1 MVAQMVQDTAGN
13 PPETAAGSQGRF
25 RRRTA
30 PLDWRERL
38 SRQPGWW
45 LIGAAVVT
53 AALWLSHMPDLL
65 FHAQFYADDGGWYQ
79 SAYNLGPVISLA
91 HPAAGY
97 LVLLQRVVASFSL
110 LLPTVAVPTFFN
122 VAALAVEL
130 VGICYLVSRR
140 MLSAIPSL
148 KIRVAIALLV
158 LALPNAYDTS
168 GNLTN
173 AQWHLGLIAFL
184 VMFADPPRHVA
195 GHILDAL
202 IILGSGLT
210 GPYCILLEP
219 VIWWRWRRHRDDRR
233 LRNILIANSV
243 CAVVQILV
251 IIDRFGA
258 ERVAGPLA
266 AGLYPLVRMIG
277 RQVTLGLIVGAHGLT
292 QIAGSFA
299 ASNGL
304 ALALLAVIP
313 LAVCAWA
320 AWHGPTILRA
330 LCYFAFVELA
340 LAVAAPSIAGARWP
354 SLGNPADIVHFHPG
368 GIRYFL
374 FPLLAFA
381 ISLGWMVVHYGVPWM
396 QQVRH
401 RPNAGAMR
409 PAGSRAWIGRIV
421 AVAAAAVLLSSALI
435 GVRVDW
441 TYPPYLEE
449 HWGAEVSRLQTAK
462 KGTVVVIP
470 INPRG
475 WTLQLTA
482 R

>member
-1 MVAQMVQDTAGN
+1 MGQDAASLPASIPASSGGIDAGI
-13 PPETAAGSQGRF
+13 ASDQ
-25 RRRTA
+25 
-30 PLDWRERL
+30 RL
-38 SRQPGWW
+38 ARLPRYPGWW
-45 LIGAAVVT
+45 LVAAALVT
-53 AALWLSHMPDLL
+53 FALWLSHMPDLL

-79 SAYNLGPVISLA
+79 SAYSLGPVVSLA

-97 LVLLQRVVASFSL
+97 LVLLQRLVASISL
-110 LLPTVAVPTFFN
+110 LLPTVAAPTFFN
-122 VAALAVEL
+122 LAALAVEL

-140 MLSAIPSL
+140 MSSAIPSL
-148 KIRVAIALLV
+148 GIRVAIAVLV
-158 LALPNAYDTS
+158 IALPNAYDTS

-219 VIWWRWRRHRDDRR
+219 IIWWRWRRHRDDRR

-243 CAVVQILV
+243 CALVQILV

-292 QIAGSFA
+292 QIAGSFV

-304 ALALLAVIP
+304 ALALLAAIP
-313 LAVCAWA
+313 LAVCVRA
-320 AWHGPTILRA
+320 AWQGPAILRA
-330 LCYFAFVELA
+330 FCYFAFVELA
-340 LAVAAPSIAGARWP
+340 LALAAPSIAGARWP

-381 ISLGWMVVHYGVPWM
+381 ISLGWLAVHFGAPWVH
-396 QQVRH
+396 QIRDG
-401 RPNAGAMR
+401 PAANASMPR
-409 PAGSRAWIGRIV
+409 QPASSRVWIGRVV
-421 AVAAAAVLLSSALI
+421 ATAAAAVLLGSALV

-441 TYPPYLEE
+441 SYPPYLEE
-449 HWGAEVSRLQTAK
+449 HWGAQVSRLEAAK

-475 WTLQLTA
+475 WTLNLTA

>member
-1 MVAQMVQDTAGN
+1 MGQDAASLPASSLGSRGATDAGIAS
-13 PPETAAGSQGRF
+13 EH
-25 RRRTA
+25 RRA
-30 PLDWRERL
+30 RL
-38 SRQPGWW
+38 SRYPGWW
-45 LIGAAVVT
+45 LVAAALVT

-79 SAYNLGPVISLA
+79 SAYTLGPVVSLA

-97 LVLLQRVVASFSL
+97 LVLLQRLVASISL

-122 VAALAVEL
+122 VAALAVEV

-140 MLSAIPSL
+140 MASAIPSL
-148 KIRVAIALLV
+148 GVRVAIALLV
-158 LALPNAYDTS
+158 IALPNAYDTS

-173 AQWHLGLIAFL
+173 AQWHLGLVAFL
-184 VMFADPPRHVA
+184 VMFANPPRHVA
-195 GHILDAL
+195 GHVLDAL
-202 IILGSGLT
+202 IIVGSGLT

-219 VIWWRWRRHRDDRR
+219 IIWWRWRRQRGDRR

-277 RQVTLGLIVGAHGLT
+277 RQVTLGLILGAHGLT
-292 QIAGSFA
+292 QIAGSFVA
-299 ASNGL
+299 GNGV
-304 ALALLAVIP
+304 ALTLLAVIP
-313 LAVCAWA
+313 FAVCAWA
-320 AWHGPTILRA
+320 AWHGPAILRA
-330 LCYFAFVELA
+330 FCYFAFVELVLA
-340 LAVAAPSIAGARWP
+340 LAAPSIAGARWP

-381 ISLGWMVVHYGVPWM
+381 ISLGWLVVHYGAPWLE
-396 QQVRH
+396 QVRH
-401 RPNAGAMR
+401 RPPSAASTPGHAGER
-409 PAGSRAWIGRIV
+409 SVWIGRVVGI
-421 AVAAAAVLLSSALI
+421 AAAAVLLSSALI
-435 GVRVDW
+435 GARVDW
-441 TYPPYLEE
+441 SYPPYLEE
-449 HWGAEVSRLQTAK
+449 HWGAQVSRLEAAK

-475 WTLQLTA
+475 WTLNLTA